1 MPKSLS
7 VYSIL
12 KYLGFFALIS
22 CSYFLFG
29 LFGNLFAIPPSKIG
43 AIWPPSG
50 IALASMLILGYRIWP
65 AIFIGNIAITIW
77 AFGFNNNHILLYLGF
92 GLSACTSSVLGC
104 FLIKKIVG
112 FPNNLLEEKKILLFM
127 LLAGPISCLSAP
139 SLGVSCLYLFN
150 IISNNEILVNWL
162 TWWVGDCIGVLIFT
176 PLILIIFGYPKDQWR
191 KRKYSVATPVL
202 ITFTFVSTI
211 FFYVLQLDSI
221 RTKQHFNDQAS
232 DAALALKYR
241 LQTHINSLHAIQN
254 LFLSSDQVEKDEFNS
269 FTRHSLQQ
277 FNEIYSIESFNIKKQ
292 NNRFIFSP
300 VFFESTKQ
308 RTKPTQP
315 DYLASIFTKAQQ
327 KFQQPIIFINKDVQL
342 ANLIMPVFTPNK
354 EGHIRLTGLVLLNIF
369 LPDLIHNGFD
379 EYIDSSIFV
388 EIKDTSDKLHN
399 QTFFSNLK
407 NSELTSVTSKKI
419 HFAEQ
424 IWQLNFY
431 LDNNLP
437 TRHTH
442 WSIWWVLVSGLLFTS
457 LLEIALLLLTGRNFK
472 TEEIVNERT
481 KDLLKAK
488 NMAEMANTAKDQFL
502 ATISHELRTPLNGII
517 GFTQILQK
525 KTYFNDIDKEH
536 INIIRNCSDQLLTL
550 ISDILDISIIGSN
563 KIKFNYT
570 EFNIVDL
577 LNNLTAVFKLK
588 ADNKGISFIDNYDSL
603 PIFLIG
609 DQKRIQQIYVNL
621 LSNGIKYTEKG
632 CVTLSTSYQDGKLN
646 LSVADTGCGI
656 DKSNYS
662 RIFSPFIQLNE
673 VNTAKEGVGLGLAIT
688 KELITKMN
696 GEIHIKSQLNK
707 GSLFTVSIPLE
718 IGKHQPLSSQVPKH
732 KVTSNKNLNVLVA
745 DDNEINRLLLI
756 NLLEGHGCSISS
768 VDNGEKALHLIHNN
782 NFQLALIDISM
793 PVLNGLQLANKLKD
807 TAQKPYLVAVSA
819 YADKNKIAE
828 ALSAGFNHYL
838 TKPVDE
844 KQLSDLI
851 NKLTTDQVITQ

>member
-1 MPKSLS
+1 MPISLS
-7 VYSIL
+7 VYSIF
-12 KYLGFFALIS
+12 KYLGFLALVS
-22 CSYFLFG
+22 SSYFLFG

-65 AIFIGNIAITIW
+65 AIFIGNIAVTIW
-77 AFGFNNNHILLYLGF
+77 IFGFYNHHMLLYLSF
-92 GLSACTSSVLGC
+92 GLSACSSSVLGC
-104 FLIKKIVG
+104 YLINKLVG
-112 FPNNLLEEKKILLFM
+112 FPNNLLEEKEILFFM
-127 LLAGPISCLSAP
+127 LLAGPVSCLPAP
-139 SLGVSCLYLFN
+139 SLGVSTLYFFN
-150 IISNNEILVNWL
+150 IISSNEILVNWL

-176 PLILIIFGYPKDQWR
+176 PLILISFAYPEIQWR
-191 KRKYSVATPVL
+191 KRKYSVVIPVL

-211 FFYVLQLDSI
+211 FFYILQLDSI
-221 RTKQHFNDQAS
+221 RSKQHFNDQAS

-241 LQTHINSLHAIQN
+241 IQTHINGLHAIQN
-254 LFLSSDQVEKDEFNS
+254 LFLSSVKVEKNEFNS

-277 FNEIYSIESFNIKKQ
+277 FNEIYSIESFSIKKQ

-300 VFFESTKQ
+300 VFFESTNQ
-308 RTKPTQP
+308 NTEPTRSDQ
-315 DYLASIFTKAQQ
+315 LASIFTKTQQ
-327 KFQQPIIFINKDVQL
+327 KFQQPIVFINKDQQL

-354 EGHIRLTGLVLLNIF
+354 DNHISLTGLIVLNLF
-369 LPDLIHNGFD
+369 LPDLIHNAVD
-379 EYIDSSIFV
+379 EYIDNSIFV
-388 EIKDTSDKLHN
+388 EVNGTNDKLHN

-407 NSELTSVTSKKI
+407 DSKSTSVISKKVHI
-419 HFAEQ
+419 AEQ

-431 LDNNLP
+431 QDNNQP
-437 TRHTH
+437 INHTH
-442 WSIWWVLVSGLLFTS
+442 WSIWWLLVSGLLFTS
-457 LLEIALLLLTGRNFK
+457 LLGIALLLLTGRNFK

-481 KDLLKAK
+481 KDLIKAK
-488 NMAEMANTAKDQFL
+488 NIAEMANTAKDQFL

-570 EFNIVDL
+570 EFNILNL

-588 ADNKGISFIDNYDSL
+588 ADNKGISFIENYHSL
-603 PIFLIG
+603 PMFLIG

-621 LSNGIKYTEKG
+621 LSNAIKYTEKG

-646 LSVADTGCGI
+646 LSVADTGFGI

-662 RIFSPFIQLNE
+662 RIFSPFIQINE

-688 KELITKMN
+688 KEIITKMN

-707 GSLFTVSIPLE
+707 GSIFSVSIPLE
-718 IGKHQPLSSQVPKH
+718 IGKHQSLPSQVPEH
-732 KVTSNKNLNVLVA
+732 KVLSNKNLNVLVA

-756 NLLEGHGCSISS
+756 NLLEGHSCSISS
-768 VDNGEKALHLIHNN
+768 VDNGEKALQLIENN
-782 NFQLALIDISM
+782 NFQLALIDINM
-793 PVLNGLQLANKLKD
+793 PVLNGLQLACKLKE
-807 TAQKPYLVAVSA
+807 TTQKPYLVAVSA

-851 NKLTTDQVITQ
+851 NKLTTDHFITQ